1 MGIQKI
7 LISQQAPAAGAG
19 TPYDDLI
26 QQYQLTVDYRPFFRV
41 EPLSVREFRAQH
53 LSILDYTAIVFS
65 SKLAIDAFF
74 HICEETKT
82 VIPDTMKYFCSS
94 ESIAVYLQKYI
105 VYRKRKIFY
114 GENSLASII
123 PIASLPKHR
132 NEKFLITA
140 TGALRESV
148 RQLFLGAKL
157 DCTGVV
163 LVKTVSNDLS
173 GVALGDYD
181 MVIFYSPA
189 DIRSLQEN
197 FPGLKAG
204 KTLFATFGPAT
215 AKALKEAGYAIEIE
229 APTPA
234 APSMVDALKR
244 YLAK

>member
-19 TPYDDLI
+19 TPYDDLVK
-26 QQYQLTVDYRPFFRV
+26 QYNLTVEYRPFFRV
-41 EPLSVREFRAQH
+41 EPLTVREFRAQH

-105 VYRKRKIFY
+105 VYRKRKIFF
-114 GENSLASII
+114 GENSLKSII

-132 NEKFLITA
+132 NEKFLIASTD
-140 TGALRESV
+140 TLKESV
-148 RQLFLGAKL
+148 RRLFTDAKL

-163 LVKTVSNDLS
+163 LAKTVSNDLS
-173 GVALGDYD
+173 GVSLDDYD

-189 DIRSLQEN
+189 DIRSLREN
-197 FPGLKAG
+197 FPETKSG

-215 AKALKEAGYAIEIE
+215 AQALKEVGYAIEIE

-234 APSMVDALKR
+234 TPSMVEALKH

>member
-7 LISQQAPAAGAG
+7 LISQQVPAAGAG

-26 QQYQLTVDYRPFFRV
+26 QQYDLTIDYRPFFRA

-53 LSILDYTAIVFS
+53 LAILDYTAIVFS

-114 GENSLASII
+114 GENSLASVI

-148 RQLFLGAKL
+148 RQLVLGAKL

>member
-7 LISQQAPAAGAG
+7 LISQQLPQAG
-19 TPYDDLI
+19 TPYDELT
-26 QQYQLTVDYRPFFRV
+26 QQYGLTIDYRPFFRV

-74 HICEETKT
+74 LICEETKT
-82 VIPDTMKYFCSS
+82 VIPDSMKYFCSS

-114 GENSLASII
+114 GENSLSSVI

-132 NEKFLITA
+132 GEKFLVTS
-140 TGALRESV
+140 TDTLKDSV
-148 RQLFLGAKL
+148 LKLFTDAHL

-163 LVKTVSNDLS
+163 LVKTVSNDLHEVKLS
-173 GVALGDYD
+173 DYD
-181 MVIFYSPA
+181 LVIFYSPA
-189 DIRSLQEN
+189 DVRSLREN
-197 FPGLKAG
+197 FPEMKPG
-204 KTLFATFGPAT
+204 KMRFATFGPAT
-215 AKALKEAGYAIEIE
+215 ARALREEGFPIEIE
-229 APTPA
+229 APAPGM
-234 APSMVDALKR
+234 PSMAEALKH

>member
-7 LISQQAPAAGAG
+7 LISQQNPPAGAG
-19 TPYDDLI
+19 TPYDELI
-26 QQYQLTVDYRPFFRV
+26 QQYNLTVEYRPFFRV
-41 EPLSVREFRAQH
+41 EPLTLREFRAQH
-53 LSILDYTAIVFS
+53 LSILDYTAVVFS

-74 HICEETKT
+74 HLCEETKT

-94 ESIAVYLQKYI
+94 ENIAVYLQKYI

-114 GENSLASII
+114 GENSLASVI

-132 NEKFLITA
+132 NEKFLVTA

-148 RQLFLGAKL
+148 RKLFQDAKL

-173 GVALGDYD
+173 GVQPGDYD

-204 KTLFATFGPAT
+204 DTRFATFGPAT
-215 AKALKEAGYAIEIE
+215 AKALREAGYEPEIE

-234 APSMVDALKR
+234 TPSMADALKR